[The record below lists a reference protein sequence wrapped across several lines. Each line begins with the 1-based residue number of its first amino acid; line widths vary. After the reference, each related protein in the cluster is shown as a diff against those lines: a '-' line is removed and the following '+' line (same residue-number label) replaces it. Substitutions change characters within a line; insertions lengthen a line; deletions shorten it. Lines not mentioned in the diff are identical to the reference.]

1 MADEK
6 TEIVVEKKL
15 KPVEVPHDAPT
26 SAEPDLSSFQSMLG
40 IQEPNTQEKDQ
51 LKTIYEWVYS
61 KTEVKS
67 MPSLMMALRGFE
79 NRLSA
84 PKLGETRLG
93 KLYHYVK
100 AQKTVEEAEKWR
112 NSMLS

>member
-6 TEIVVEKKL
+6 TEIVVEKKP

-51 LKTIYEWVYS
+51 LKTIYS
-61 KTEVKS
+61 KTEAKS